1 MWRDIMR
8 LQFTSLRELLIFN
21 IKYYRYLNNYSQ
33 EKLAELSKLSSR
45 YITDV
50 ERGLHCP
57 TIPKIENIAQSLNIE
72 PYQLFM
78 NFDRDEKIVEKMSHV
93 RQYKQK

>member
-1 MWRDIMR
+1 MR
-8 LQFTSLRELLIFN
+8 LQFSSLRELLIFN

-33 EKLAELSKLSSR
+33 EKLAELSILSSR

-57 TIPKIENIAQSLNIE
+57 TITKIENIARSLNIE

-93 RQYKQK
+93 RQYNQK